1 LHPTRYYSNKQEKET
16 ASKLSGGRKQVN
28 SGATAFK
35 KGDVT
40 TKTVL
45 VENKTT
51 VKDVKSFSIK
61 KEWLTKLKE
70 EMFAMN
76 KQFCVL
82 VFGFTS
88 AKAEYVVVP
97 IDDYKELLDAYEEL
111 ND

>member
-16 ASKLSGGRKQVN
+16 ASKFNGGKKQCN

-40 TKTVL
+40 TEIVL
-45 VENKTT
+45 IENKTT
-51 VKDVKSFSIK
+51 TKDVKSFSIK

-76 KQFCVL
+76 KQMMAL

-88 AKAEYVVVP
+88 TKAEYVIVP
-97 IDDYKELLDAYEEL
+97 INDYKELLDAYMEL
-111 ND
+111 YK